1 MAPPDLEV
9 HPVVIIGGGAVG
21 LVSSIYLSLRQ
32 VPHLLFERY
41 PGTSIHPKAC
51 GINPISVE
59 IFRELGVE
67 DEVLRQ
73 RAPVERGSRTAW
85 YTGLGSA
92 GREICKKEAWNAY
105 QDEYA
110 VASTAEYVILPQM
123 RLEPILKR
131 RAVELNPNG
140 IFNNAEVVEIS
151 EGGAQ
156 DLAAITVRHRGQA
169 GRTEEKSYQ
178 ARYVIA
184 ADGGRFSA
192 DKLGIPWCGERD
204 IVSMISCHF
213 RAPISTTHDPN
224 VFISWLINPELGGT
238 IGTGYL
244 YHVGPY
250 APSTPETEEWMFVF
264 GARPDDPA
272 NFDKDKVVTRLRRSF
287 GLPEDVLKLDVIS
300 ISEWKVQALVA
311 EQYRSKSGR
320 VFLVGD
326 AAHRVPPWGALGLNT
341 GLQDIQNL
349 IWKLDLALKSDQGQS
364 ETGKRGSFDAL
375 LDTYEEERRPI
386 AARVAATS
394 LQNLRKHGLVMDYA
408 LGIDIKNEAATNV
421 EAMHKYFE
429 PTHPEHEQIQ
439 QAVSRALEV
448 MDTEFHALGAEVGWF
463 YPSADIGGEGAAT
476 RHDGALLENGE
487 FDILNYHPST
497 VPGHQLPHAWLRR
510 DDQLVSTRDFVLND
524 KFVLLAWEANW
535 RKAEGEY
542 VHVEIVG
549 ADSGSWLDVNGTWAA
564 VSGMNK
570 QGAVL
575 VRPDRIV
582 AWRTQRASKDGM
594 VELDKIVQRLL
605 KKNCVAG
612 QQ

>member
-1 MAPPDLEV
+1 MAPTDPAV

-51 GINPISVE
+51 GYNPISVE

-67 DEVLRQ
+67 EEVLRQ
-73 RAPVERGSRTAW
+73 RAPIERGSRTAW
-85 YTGLGSA
+85 YTGLGSG
-92 GREICKKEAWNAY
+92 GREIYKREAWNAN
-105 QDEYA
+105 QGEYA
-110 VASTAEYVILPQM
+110 AASTAEYVILPQI

-140 IFNNAEVVEIS
+140 IFNNAEVLEIS
-151 EGGAQ
+151 EDARQ
-156 DLAAITVRHRGQA
+156 DLVTVTVRHKDQTG
-169 GRTEEKSYQ
+169 GPDEKAYQ

-204 IVSMISCHF
+204 IIAMISCHF
-213 RAPISTTHDPN
+213 RAPITTIHDPS
-224 VFISWLINPELGGT
+224 VFISWLIKPELGGT

-250 APSTPETEEWMFVF
+250 SPSTPEMEEWMFGF

-272 NFDKDKVVTRLRRSF
+272 NFDKEKVMTRLRKSF
-287 GLPEDVLKLDVIS
+287 GLPEDALKLEVIS
-300 ISEWKVQALVA
+300 ISEWKVHAIVA
-311 EQYRSKSGR
+311 EHYRSKGGR

-341 GLQDIQNL
+341 GLQDAQNL
-349 IWKLDLALKSDQGQS
+349 IWKLDLALKSDQGQG
-364 ETGKRGSFDAL
+364 EAGKRGSFDAL

-386 AARVAATS
+386 AVRVATTS
-394 LQNLRKHGLVMDYA
+394 LQNLRKHGLEMDHA
-408 LGIDIKNEAATNV
+408 LGIDINNEAATNV
-421 EAMHKYFE
+421 EAMQRYFD
-429 PTHPEHEQIQ
+429 PVHPEHDQIK
-439 QAVSRALEV
+439 QAVLRAQDV
-448 MDTEFHALGAEVGWF
+448 MDSEFHALGAEVGWF

-476 RHDGALLENGE
+476 RHDGAFLENGE
-487 FDILNYHPST
+487 FDLLNYHPST
-497 VPGHQLPHAWLRR
+497 IPGHQLPHAWLRR
-510 DDQLVSTRDFVLND
+510 DDQLLSTRDLVLKD
-524 KFVLLAWEANW
+524 KCVLLAWDANW
-535 RKAEGEY
+535 REAEGEY

-549 ADSGSWLDVNGTWAA
+549 ADSGSWKDVNGTWAT
-564 VSGMNK
+564 VSGIDK

-582 AWRTQRASKDGM
+582 GWRTQRTSEDGI
-594 VELDKIVQRLL
+594 VGLERIVQELL
-605 KKNCVAG
+605 KKL
-612 QQ
+612 

>member
-1 MAPPDLEV
+1 MAPTDSEV
-9 HPVVIIGGGAVG
+9 HPVIIIGGGAVG

-51 GINPISVE
+51 GYNPISVE
-59 IFRELGVE
+59 IFRDLGVE

-73 RAPVERGSRTAW
+73 RAPIERGSHTAW

-110 VASTAEYVILPQM
+110 GASTAQYVILPQM

-131 RAVELNPNG
+131 RAVELNPHG
-140 IFNNAEVVEIS
+140 IFNNAEVVELS
-151 EGGAQ
+151 EDAAQ
-156 DLAAITVRHRGQA
+156 DLVAITVRHKGEA
-169 GRTEEKSYQ
+169 GRTEGKSYQ

-192 DKLGIPWCGERD
+192 DKLGISWCGERD
-204 IVSMISCHF
+204 IVAMISCHF
-213 RAPISTTHDPN
+213 RAPISAIHDPN

-287 GLPEDVLKLDVIS
+287 GLPDDALKLDVIS
-300 ISEWKVQALVA
+300 ISEWKVQAIVA
-311 EQYRSKSGR
+311 EHYRSKGGR

-349 IWKLDLALKSDQGQS
+349 IWKLDLALKSDRGQS
-364 ETGKRGSFDAL
+364 ETGKRESFDAL

-386 AARVAATS
+386 AARVATTS
-394 LQNLRKHGLVMDYA
+394 LENLRKHGLVMDHA
-408 LGIDIKNEAATNV
+408 LGIDIKNEVATNV
-421 EAMHKYFE
+421 EAMHKYFDT
-429 PTHPEHEQIQ
+429 THPEHEKIKE
-439 QAVSRALEV
+439 AVSRALGV

-463 YPSADIGGEGAAT
+463 YPSKDVDGEGAAT
-476 RHDGALLENGE
+476 RHDGAFLENGE
-487 FDILNYHPST
+487 FDILNHHPST
-497 VPGHQLPHAWLRR
+497 IPGHQLPHAWLKR
-510 DDQLVSTRDFVLND
+510 DGQLLSTRDLVLND
-524 KFVLLAWEANW
+524 KYVLLAREAIW

-549 ADSGSWLDVNGTWAA
+549 ADAGSCLDVNGTWAT
-564 VSGMNK
+564 VSGVSK

-582 AWRTQRASKDGM
+582 AWRTRGAPEDELAG
-594 VELDKIVQRLL
+594 LDKIVQRLL
-605 KKNCVAG
+605 KKT
-612 QQ
+612 